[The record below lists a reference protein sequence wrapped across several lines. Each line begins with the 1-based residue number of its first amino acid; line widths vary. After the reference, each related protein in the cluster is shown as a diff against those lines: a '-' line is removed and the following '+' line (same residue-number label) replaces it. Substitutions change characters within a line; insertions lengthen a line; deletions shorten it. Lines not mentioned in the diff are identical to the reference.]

1 MHPLDVDNR
10 GDLACPRCGAA
21 LEGLRCT
28 GCGAVF
34 ETVLGVPFLGDFEA
48 ADALGLIEIAANAPN
63 RASLAVQPD
72 WVEWFDALCAAY
84 HVAPDR
90 EAFIAEHEA
99 AQAFY
104 FQHRYSEWRA
114 VETLLEGQEIAGR
127 DVLDVG
133 AGPGFDAWRLA
144 LRGARVTAI
153 DFSPILTEVGQGSLP
168 GMRWFGGFS
177 HALPFRDASFD
188 FVFVNAALHHMRD
201 LPVSIAEALR
211 VLRPGG
217 VLITSGDPFRS
228 DAAGPSLEFDVFD
241 KHEAVLLGINEQI
254 PRASDFLTTLERNR
268 DILDTEIF
276 TQTLH
281 GGRSG
286 HGPDLTEWTRW
297 DLDADAAMLKQ
308 RHGNFA
314 LRVRLKA
321 PWPHPRHLQTDGIL
335 APATFA
341 GWLDDPAD
349 AIAEPRAHRPA
360 QRRRYP
366 LPWPARQVR
375 PVERLARGAVD
386 RDDAH
391 RLSPRA
397 AVPHARRGDDAAL
410 RHPLR
415 RAGGLHPS
423 RECARGRARR
433 GRPGLAAR
441 RLRRGRHARGGSLRH
456 RVPARGPAGRFRRR
470 LLRGARARRPRQP
483 ARTGRDAGG
492 AAAQAGDARR
502 PAGQACR
509 RTAADPALTVQG
521 CGVGAQAL
529 ACQRDRV
536 RTSAAAIPSQS
547 SSRAPASRAP
557 AASTRAAPDRPAAPS
572 PRPAPAAVMSRAT
585 TPSIAVAHLFRQ
597 PADGRRHH
605 RHAHAVR
612 QRRDATLAR
621 LAIGQ
626 HHGVGGGDEVAPSPP
641 RRAIA
646 RPRSRPAG
654 STGRGERLRIAFAGD
669 EQRRLRMAR
678 RNSGQASRSRSS
690 PL

>member
-1 MHPLDVDNR
+1 MDQPGFDNR

-21 LEGLRCT
+21 LDGLRCT

-201 LPVSIAEALR
+201 VPVSIAEALR

-335 APATFA
+335 SPATFA
-341 GWLDDPAD
+341 GWLDDPAA
-349 AIAEPRAHRPA
+349 AIAQLARIVPRDVVDTPFPGLPAKFDLLNGWRVAQSTATTRIGYRRARLFRTRGKATTLRYEIRSTVPAAFILRLNAREVGRVAAGPAWQPADFDVAAMPAGEAFVIEFQREEPPADFDTGCFEVREHGARASVRARVATQVAPL
-360 QRRRYP
+360 RR
-366 LPWPARQVR
+366 LAARAG
-375 PVERLARGAVD
+375 RLAR
-386 RDDAH
+386 R
-391 RLSPRA
+391 
-397 AVPHARRGDDAAL
+397 
-410 RHPLR
+410 
-415 RAGGLHPS
+415 
-423 RECARGRARR
+423 
-433 GRPGLAAR
+433 
-441 RLRRGRHARGGSLRH
+441 
-456 RVPARGPAGRFRRR
+456 
-470 LLRGARARRPRQP
+470 
-483 ARTGRDAGG
+483 
-492 AAAQAGDARR
+492 
-502 PAGQACR
+502 
-509 RTAADPALTVQG
+509 
-521 CGVGAQAL
+521 
-529 ACQRDRV
+529 
-536 RTSAAAIPSQS
+536 
-547 SSRAPASRAP
+547 
-557 AASTRAAPDRPAAPS
+557 
-572 PRPAPAAVMSRAT
+572 
-585 TPSIAVAHLFRQ
+585 
-597 PADGRRHH
+597 
-605 RHAHAVR
+605 
-612 QRRDATLAR
+612 
-621 LAIGQ
+621 
-626 HHGVGGGDEVAPSPP
+626 VGG
-641 RRAIA
+641 
-646 RPRSRPAG
+646 
-654 STGRGERLRIAFAGD
+654 RLGI
-669 EQRRLRMAR
+669 LR
-678 RNSGQASRSRSS
+678 
-690 PL
+690 